1 MSSIGP
7 EVVINAAAWTE
18 VDACESDPS
27 RAYRDNAFSV
37 RLLADACG
45 RVGAHLVT
53 ISTDYVFDGTKD
65 EPYDEWDVP
74 NPRSVY
80 GASKLAGER
89 EAGPRA
95 TIVRTSWMSGAG
107 GPNVVKTILGLLDD
121 HPILR
126 FVDDQVGHPTF
137 SADLAPVVADL
148 AVQKRSGVYH
158 VTNQGAVSWFR
169 VRPGG
174 GRCGRGRPGPHR
186 ADQDRRHGAPCASS
200 GQLQVGELRPPTP
213 GDGSAP
219 GFP

>member
-1 MSSIGP
+1 MKILLTGAGGQLGTDLVPVLDAHELVAVHHSDLDVGDAEAVDLAVSSIGP

-65 EPYDEWDVP
+65 EPYHEWDVP

-80 GASKLAGER
+80 GTSKLAGER

-107 GPNVVKTILGLLDD
+107 GPNMVKTILGLLDD

-137 SADLAPVVADL
+137 SADLAPVVAEL

-158 VTNQGAVSWFR
+158 VTNQV
-169 VRPGG
+169 P
-174 GRCGRGRPGPHR
+174 
-186 ADQDRRHGAPCASS
+186 
-200 GQLQVGELRPPTP
+200 
-213 GDGSAP
+213 
-219 GFP
+219 